1 MPQLDKE
8 EFIEQAYLWR
18 TFRERLLDG
27 VPAQEILV
35 QMQEEIL
42 STTNLPMAIDFLL
55 GEARHKGRLSD
66 AMTMMSH
73 YFTPFQSFVMNRA
86 EEEKVRFDMLI
97 ALQILAAE
105 AAYRASEKATPQGLF
120 IFNFECIARNRL
132 GYNDGLRAVASDPFF
147 DEPWQRW
154 IRWMNQQL
162 GAAEFSE
169 FLYLRSEFAVEE
181 KRRVLRD
188 PEWTPENEMLFGV
201 REGRIAKANR
211 GKDPLYMFQA
221 LQRQLGYP
229 EVPQPKRRSEENV
242 IHPVIEQRLQQMEK
256 RLKLME
262 QELKGGI
269 DLSEFYKKPE
279 GGFTEEPQPE

>member
-8 EFIEQAYLWR
+8 EYIEQAYLWR
-18 TFRERLLDG
+18 TFLERLLDG
-27 VPAQEILV
+27 VPSQEILL
-35 QMQEEIL
+35 QLQEEIL
-42 STTNLPMAIDFLL
+42 STTSLPMALDFLL
-55 GEARHKGRLSD
+55 GEVRHNGRLSD
-66 AMTMMSH
+66 AMTLMSH
-73 YFTPFQSFVMNRA
+73 YFTPFQSYIMNRA
-86 EEEKVRFDMLI
+86 EEDKIRFDILI

-105 AAYRASEKATPQGLF
+105 AAYRASELATPQGLF
-120 IFNFECIARNRL
+120 IFQFECIARNRL
-132 GYNDGLRAVASDPFF
+132 GYDGGLSSVAGDPFF

-154 IRWMNQQL
+154 IRWIKQQL

-169 FLYLRSEFAVEE
+169 FLYLRSDFAVEE
-181 KRRVLRD
+181 KRRALRD
-188 PEWTPENEMLFGV
+188 PEWTPENKMLFGV

-229 EVPQPKRRSEENV
+229 KVPQPKRSSEENV

-269 DLSEFYKKPE
+269 DLTEFYKKPE
-279 GGFTEEPQPE
+279 GGFTDEGLPE